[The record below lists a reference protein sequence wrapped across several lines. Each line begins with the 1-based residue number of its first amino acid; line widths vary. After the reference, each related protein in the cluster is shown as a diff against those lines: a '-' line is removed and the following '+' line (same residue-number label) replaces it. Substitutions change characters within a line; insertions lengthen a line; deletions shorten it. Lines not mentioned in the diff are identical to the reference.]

1 MKHEVIPQRYFLFCD
16 ESGNA
21 GANYLDIEQPFHVAA
36 GLLVPERSIDPVRAI
51 VRSAIA
57 RGQAAE
63 LKGSRMLRSRGG
75 QRDTLAVLGAVAGVA
90 GVIPLFV
97 AGERRYCIAGKAVE
111 TLLDPF
117 TNPSA
122 HWLPNH
128 LPDVRESA
136 WESVSD
142 LPDEVLCVFAEA
154 YEQPTRDGLAD
165 AARALSMALV
175 RQGQHRL
182 ASSFGAA
189 VHHIDAIL
197 EEESMD
203 GVGGFKH
210 GHYAALNLPMF
221 LHVAKLA
228 DRLVEARGNGRIE
241 IVHDEITWFDQVF
254 GRGVSSLSAEGVPA
268 IELPRDD
275 GSSIRMNLTR
285 VRSYSVAKSVDEPCI
300 QVADLIAAVAGRMLK
315 DGRLV
320 GASWS
325 SELREVGQLVTGAL
339 FVHPPI
345 FAALV
350 ASRRTKAMIAQAL
363 SQPSG

>member
-1 MKHEVIPQRYFLFCD
+1 MIEPRYSLFCD

-21 GANYLDIEQPFHVAA
+21 GANYLDLEQPFHVAA
-36 GLLVPERSIDPVRAI
+36 GLLVHERSIEPVRAI
-51 VRSAIA
+51 VRGAIG
-57 RGQAAE
+57 RTQAAE

-75 QRDTLAVLGAVAGVA
+75 QRDTLAVLRAVARVDGV
-90 GVIPLFV
+90 VPLFV

-136 WESVSD
+136 WESVSL
-142 LPDEVLCVFAEA
+142 LPDEVLRVFAEA

-165 AARALSMALV
+165 AARALSLALV
-175 RQGQHRL
+175 GQGQTRL
-182 ASSFGAA
+182 ATSFAA
-189 VHHIDAIL
+189 AAHHVDAIL
-197 EEESMD
+197 EEEFMD
-203 GVGGFKH
+203 NVGGFKH
-210 GHYAALNLPMF
+210 GYNTALNLPMF

-228 DRLVEARGNGRIE
+228 DRLVEARGNGVIDV
-241 IVHDEITWFDQVF
+241 VHDEIRWFDRVF
-254 GRGVSSLSAEGVPA
+254 GRGISVLSAGGGPA

-275 GSSIRMNLTR
+275 GSSIRMNLTQ
-285 VRSYSVAKSVDEPCI
+285 VRSYSVSKSVDEPCI

-315 DGRLV
+315 DGQLA
-320 GASWS
+320 GTSSS
-325 SELREVGQLVTGAL
+325 SELRELGQLVTGAL
-339 FVHPPI
+339 FVDPPV

-350 ASRRTKAMIAQAL
+350 ASRRTKAMVAAAL
-363 SQPSG
+363 SRR